1 MAIPREVKV
10 GAFVLAGLLCI
21 GVIIF
26 LIGDDK
32 QMFSER
38 VHYQTAF
45 NNVEGLKRGS
55 PVRMG
60 GINVG
65 TVEELGYGTNP
76 KDTAIY
82 VQISIVEREAP
93 RIRTDTVASIAG
105 KGLLGDKLL
114 DLSIGSP
121 DKPALKAGGVMKA
134 EEPQDFTQMLDSL
147 NRVSTKVEKVVGHLE
162 VATEGIANE
171 GFQKDVQQA
180 VGSLNNILKSVDE
193 GDGYAKRLLNDP
205 EEAERLSR
213 VVQNLDQTTRELT
226 RAAQGMSALI
236 ERINTGPGFAHDL
249 IYEDSAGK
257 ALAQFGGAA
266 DEIGTTLRG
275 IREGNG
281 MAKSVL
287 YGGDGSEQVM
297 ENLNVASTD
306 LRSIV
311 ADLRAGKGT
320 LGALL
325 VDPSVY
331 EDVKLLLGNVDRN
344 KTLRALVRYSIKR
357 DEAAPN
363 VQVKDPQPAAASI
376 ASSADGD

>member
-1 MAIPREVKV
+1 MGVPREVKV
-10 GAFVLAGLLCI
+10 GAFVLAGLICI

-38 VHYQTAF
+38 VHYKTTFSDVQ
-45 NNVEGLKRGS
+45 GLKRGS

-65 TVEELGYGTNP
+65 TVEGLGYGEDA
-76 KDTAIY
+76 KDTVIY
-82 VQISIVEREAP
+82 VEISIVEREAE

-114 DLSIGSP
+114 ELSVGSP
-121 DKPALKAGGVMKA
+121 DKPRLPPNGVIKN
-134 EEPQDFTQMLDSL
+134 EEPQDFTEMLDNL
-147 NRVSTKVEKVVGHLE
+147 TRVSTNVEKVVDNLA
-162 VATEGIANE
+162 VTTESLARE
-171 GFQKDVQQA
+171 DFQKDVRGT
-180 VGSLNNILKSVDE
+180 VSSLNSILKSIDE
-193 GDGYAKRLLNDP
+193 GEGYAKRFLQDP
-205 EEAERLSR
+205 AEADRLSR
-213 VVQNLDQTTRELT
+213 VVANLEQTTRELNRT
-226 RAAQGMSALI
+226 MAGVSRI
-236 ERINTGPGFAHDL
+236 VERVNAGPGFAHDL
-249 IYEDSAGK
+249 IYEDDAGR

-266 DEIGTTLRG
+266 EELGTTLKG

-281 MAKSVL
+281 MARSVL
-287 YGGDGSEQVM
+287 YGDEGSEQFM
-297 ENLNVASTD
+297 GNLNAMSQD
-306 LRSIV
+306 LRTIV

-344 KTLRALVRYSIKR
+344 KTLRALVRYSIKQ
-357 DEAAPN
+357 DEQTPN
-363 VQVKDPQPAAASI
+363 VEVKDPTPAAASV
-376 ASSADGD
+376 AGPSREE

>member
-38 VHYQTAF
+38 VHYKTAF
-45 NNVEGLKRGS
+45 GDVQGLKRGS
-55 PVRMG
+55 SVRMG

-65 TVEELGYGTNP
+65 TVEELGYGPNP

-82 VQISIVEREAP
+82 VEISIVEREAP
-93 RIRTDTVASIAG
+93 RIRTDTVATITG
-105 KGLLGDKLL
+105 KGLLGDKNL
-114 DLSIGSP
+114 DLSVGSP
-121 DKPALKAGGVMKA
+121 SKPPLKAGGVIQA

-162 VATEGIANE
+162 VATQGIANDN
-171 GFQKDVQQA
+171 FQKDVQQA
-180 VGSLNNILKSVDE
+180 VGSLSNILKSVDE
-193 GDGYAKRLLNDP
+193 GDGYAKRFLNDP

-213 VVQNLDQTTRELT
+213 VVQNLDETTRELN
-226 RAAQGMSALI
+226 RAARGISVLV

-249 IYEDSAGK
+249 VYEDNAGK

-281 MAKSVL
+281 MAKSIL
-287 YGGDGSEQVM
+287 YGGDESDQMVA
-297 ENLNVASTD
+297 NLNAASTD

-363 VQVKDPQPAAASI
+363 VGVKDSQPAGASV

>member
-1 MAIPREVKV
+1 MGIAREVKV

-32 QMFSER
+32 QLFSER
-38 VHYQTAF
+38 VMFKTSFAD
-45 NNVEGLKRGS
+45 VEGLKRGS

-65 TVEELGYGTNP
+65 TVEELGYGSDT
-76 KDTAIY
+76 KDTVIY
-82 VQISIVEREAP
+82 VTISIVDREAP
-93 RIRTDTVASIAG
+93 RIRKDTVASIAG

-114 DLSIGSP
+114 DLSVGSP
-121 DKPALKAGGVMKA
+121 SVPALEPGGVIKS

-147 NRVSTKVEKVVGHLE
+147 NRVSTKVEKVVSNLQTT
-162 VATEGIANE
+162 TEGLARDD
-171 GFQKDVQQA
+171 FQKDVRDA
-180 VGSLNNILKSVDE
+180 VGSLSSILKSVDQ

-205 EEAERLSR
+205 AEAERLSR
-213 VVQNLDQTTRELT
+213 VVANLDQTTLELN
-226 RAAQGMSALI
+226 RAARGVSVLI
-236 ERINTGPGFAHDL
+236 ERINSGPGFAHNV
-249 IYEDSAGK
+249 IYEDDAGR

-266 DEIGTTLRG
+266 EELGTTLRG

-287 YGGDGSEQVM
+287 YGDEGSEQVM
-297 ENLNVASTD
+297 GNLNAMSAD
-306 LRSIV
+306 LRGIV
-311 ADLRAGKGT
+311 ADLKAGKGT

-357 DEAAPN
+357 DEQAPS
-363 VQVKDPQPAAASI
+363 VQVKDPKPAAASL
-376 ASSADGD
+376 DGAVREE

>member
-1 MAIPREVKV
+1 MAIAREIKV

-21 GVIIF
+21 GVVIF

-38 VHYQTAF
+38 VHYKTAF

-76 KDTAIY
+76 KDMAIY
-82 VQISIVEREAP
+82 VEISIVEREAP

-114 DLSIGSP
+114 DLSVGSP
-121 DKPALKAGGVMKA
+121 DKPPLKPGGVMKA
-134 EEPQDFTQMLDSL
+134 EEPQDFTEMLDSL

-162 VATEGIANE
+162 IATEGIANQ

-226 RAAQGMSALI
+226 RAAQGMSAI
-236 ERINTGPGFAHDL
+236 MERTNTGPGFAHDL
-249 IYEDSAGK
+249 IYEDNAGK

-363 VQVKDPQPAAASI
+363 VEVKDPQPAGASV
-376 ASSADGD
+376 AVSADGD

>member
-21 GVIIF
+21 GVVIF

-32 QMFSER
+32 QMFSDR
-38 VHYQTAF
+38 VHYRTAF
-45 NNVEGLKRGS
+45 HNVEGLKRGS

-76 KDTAIY
+76 KDMAIY
-82 VQISIVEREAP
+82 VEISIVEREAP

-114 DLSIGSP
+114 DLSVGSP
-121 DKPALKAGGVMKA
+121 DKPPLQPGGVMKG

-162 VATEGIANE
+162 VATEGIANQ
-171 GFQKDVQQA
+171 GFQKDVQEA
-180 VGSLNNILKSVDE
+180 AGSLNNILKAMDE

-205 EEAERLSR
+205 KEAERLSR
-213 VVQNLDQTTRELT
+213 VVQNLDQTSRELT
-226 RAAQGMSALI
+226 RAAQGVSMLI

-249 IYEDSAGK
+249 IYEDNAGK

-266 DEIGTTLRG
+266 EEIGTTLRG

-281 MAKSVL
+281 MAKGVL
-287 YGGDGSEQVM
+287 FGGDGSDQM
-297 ENLNVASTD
+297 MANLNAASTD
-306 LRSIV
+306 LRGIV

-363 VQVKDPQPAAASI
+363 VEVRDPQPAGASV

>member
-38 VHYQTAF
+38 VTYKTAF
-45 NNVEGLKRGS
+45 GDVQGLKKGS
-55 PVRMG
+55 SVRMG

-65 TVEELGYGTNP
+65 TVEEVGYGTNP

-93 RIRTDTVASIAG
+93 RIRTDTVASIGG

-114 DLSIGSP
+114 DLSVGSP
-121 DKPALKAGGVMKA
+121 AKPALQAGGVIKA
-134 EEPQDFTQMLDSL
+134 EEPQDFTEMLDSL
-147 NRVSTKVEKVVGHLE
+147 NRVGTKVEKVVGHLE
-162 VATEGIANE
+162 VVTEGIANQ
-171 GFQKDVQQA
+171 GFQKDVQEA
-180 VGSLNNILKSVDE
+180 MGSLNHILKSVDE
-193 GDGYAKRLLNDP
+193 GDGYAKRLLSDP

-213 VVQNLDQTTRELT
+213 LVQNLDQTTRELN
-226 RAAQGMSALI
+226 RAAQGVSVLI
-236 ERINTGPGFAHDL
+236 DRINTGPGFAHDL
-249 IYEDSAGK
+249 VYQDNAGK

-266 DEIGTTLRG
+266 EEVGTTLRG

-287 YGGDGSEQVM
+287 YGGDESEQAM
-297 ENLNVASTD
+297 DNLNAASAD

-357 DEAAPN
+357 DEAAPS
-363 VQVKDPQPAAASI
+363 VEVKDPQPTGASV
-376 ASSADGD
+376 ASSAEGD

>member
-21 GVIIF
+21 GVVIF

-32 QMFSER
+32 QMFSDR
-38 VHYQTAF
+38 VHYKTAF
-45 NNVEGLKRGS
+45 GDVQGLKRGS
-55 PVRMG
+55 SVRMG

-82 VQISIVEREAP
+82 VEISIVEREAP

-114 DLSIGSP
+114 DLSVGSP
-121 DKPALKAGGVMKA
+121 KNPPLKAGGVIQA

-147 NRVSTKVEKVVGHLE
+147 NRVSTKVEKVVSHLE
-162 VATEGIANE
+162 VATEGLANDN
-171 GFQKDVQQA
+171 FQKDVQQA
-180 VGSLNNILKSVDE
+180 VGSLNHILKTVDE
-193 GDGYAKRLLNDP
+193 GDGYAKRLLSDP

-213 VVQNLDQTTRELT
+213 VVHNLDQATLELT
-226 RAAQGMSALI
+226 RAAQGVSQLI
-236 ERINTGPGFAHDL
+236 ERVNTGPGFAHDL
-249 IYEDSAGK
+249 IYEDNAGK

-266 DEIGTTLRG
+266 DEVGATLRG

-297 ENLNVASTD
+297 ANLNAASTD
-306 LRSIV
+306 LRGIV

-357 DEAAPN
+357 DEAVPN
-363 VQVKDPQPAAASI
+363 VEVKDPQPTGASV
-376 ASSADGD
+376 ASSTEGD

>member
-1 MAIPREVKV
+1 MGIPREVKV
-10 GAFVLAGLLCI
+10 GIFVLAGLLCI
-21 GVIIF
+21 GVVIF

-32 QMFSER
+32 AMFSER
-38 VHYQTAF
+38 VTYQTAF
-45 NNVEGLKRGS
+45 HDVQGMKRGS

-65 TVEELGYGTNP
+65 TVEELGYGTDP

-82 VQISIVEREAP
+82 VQITIVEREAP
-93 RIRTDTVASIAG
+93 RIREATIASIAG
-105 KGLLGDKLL
+105 KGLLGDKAL
-114 DLSIGSP
+114 DLSVASP
-121 DKPALKAGGVMKA
+121 KSPALKPGGVIKA

-147 NRVSTKVEKVVGHLE
+147 NRVSKKVETVVGHLE
-162 VATEGIANE
+162 VATEGLANK
-171 GFQKDVQQA
+171 GFQEDVQQA
-180 VGSLNNILKSVDE
+180 VGSLNHILKDVDE
-193 GDGYAKRLLNDP
+193 GDGYVKRLLNDP
-205 EEAERLSR
+205 AEAERLSR
-213 VVQNLDQTTRELT
+213 VVANLDQTTLELNK
-226 RAAQGMSALI
+226 AARGVSALI
-236 ERINTGPGFAHDL
+236 DRVNSGPGFAHNL
-249 IYEDSAGK
+249 IYEDNAGK

-266 DEIGTTLRG
+266 EELSATLRG

-287 YGGDGSEQVM
+287 YGGDESEQVID
-297 ENLNVASTD
+297 NLNVASAD

-331 EDVKLLLGNVDRN
+331 EDVKLLLGNVERN

-357 DEAAPN
+357 DEATPN
-363 VQVKDPQPAAASI
+363 VQVKDPDPSAASM
-376 ASSADGD
+376 AGPVHGD